1 LHNLSW
7 LVNFKKNYS
16 YIYNEIIFGNELM
29 QCITNQ
35 IRDLELIETELKS
48 SMMGVLALYTDDE
61 KTIQYPTTF
70 LYRDK
75 NIYIF
80 FKNDDEIYESITY
93 NSSASFT
100 IIKQEKV
107 KRTKK
112 LDFMPSYQMFSITL
126 NGLVR
131 KVDEEKTMNNLR
143 SEYLAKY
150 SKKSDTVRKNISALA
165 CAIIM
170 DSDEIHA
177 QEEIGG

>member
-1 LHNLSW
+1 
-7 LVNFKKNYS
+7 
-16 YIYNEIIFGNELM
+16 M
-29 QCITNQ
+29 QRFTNQ
-35 IRDLELIETELKS
+35 IRDLELIESELKNTS
-48 SMMGVLALYTDDE
+48 VGVLALYIDDE

-80 FKNDDEIYESITY
+80 FKNNDELYNSIKY

-100 IIKQEKV
+100 VIKQEKV
-107 KRTKK
+107 KRGKK
-112 LDFMPSYQMFSITL
+112 LEFKPTYQMFSITL

-131 KVDEEKTMNNLR
+131 KVDEEKIMTNLR
-143 SEYLAKY
+143 HEYLVKY
-150 SKKSDTVRKNISALA
+150 SKKTDTVRKNILALA
-165 CAIIM
+165 SAIIM

>member
-1 LHNLSW
+1 MQR
-7 LVNFKKNYS
+7 
-16 YIYNEIIFGNELM
+16 II
-29 QCITNQ
+29 NQ
-35 IRDLELIETELKS
+35 IRDLELIESELHES
-48 SMMGVLALYTDDE
+48 SVGVLALYIDDE

-80 FKNDDEIYESITY
+80 FKNDDELYESIKY

-100 IIKQEKV
+100 VIKQEKA
-107 KRTKK
+107 KRGKK
-112 LDFMPSYQMFSITL
+112 LDFIPTYQMFSITL

-131 KVDEEKTMNNLR
+131 KVDEEKTMSNLR
-143 SEYLAKY
+143 QEYLAKY
-150 SKKSDTVRKNISALA
+150 SKKSESTKRTPALA
-165 CAIIM
+165 NAIIM

>member
-1 LHNLSW
+1 
-7 LVNFKKNYS
+7 
-16 YIYNEIIFGNELM
+16 M
-29 QCITNQ
+29 QRVINQ
-35 IRDLELIETELKS
+35 IRDLELIESELKNTS
-48 SMMGVLALYTDDE
+48 VGVLALYIDDE

-70 LYRDK
+70 LYLDK

-80 FKNDDEIYESITY
+80 FRNDDELYKSIKY

-100 IIKQEKV
+100 IIRQEKI
-107 KRTKK
+107 KRGKK
-112 LDFMPSYQMFSITL
+112 LEFTPTYQMFSITL

-143 SEYLAKY
+143 LEYLAKY
-150 SKKSDTVRKNISALA
+150 SKKSDAVRKNISALA
-165 CAIIM
+165 SAIIM

>member
-1 LHNLSW
+1 MQR
-7 LVNFKKNYS
+7 
-16 YIYNEIIFGNELM
+16 II
-29 QCITNQ
+29 NQ
-35 IRDLELIETELKS
+35 IRDLELIESELHES
-48 SMMGVLALYTDDE
+48 SVGVLALYIDDE

-80 FKNDDEIYESITY
+80 FKNDDELYESIKY

-100 IIKQEKV
+100 VIKQEKA
-107 KRTKK
+107 KRGKK
-112 LDFMPSYQMFSITL
+112 LDFIPTYQMFSITL

-131 KVDEEKTMNNLR
+131 KVDEEKTMSNLR
-143 SEYLAKY
+143 QEYLAKY
-150 SKKSDTVRKNISALA
+150 SKKSETTKRTPSLA
-165 CAIIM
+165 NAIIM

>member
-1 LHNLSW
+1 MQR
-7 LVNFKKNYS
+7 
-16 YIYNEIIFGNELM
+16 II
-29 QCITNQ
+29 NQ
-35 IRDLELIETELKS
+35 IRDLELIESELHES
-48 SMMGVLALYTDDE
+48 SVGVLALYIDDE

-80 FKNDDEIYESITY
+80 FKNDDELYESIKY

-100 IIKQEKV
+100 VIKQEKA
-107 KRTKK
+107 KRGKK
-112 LDFMPSYQMFSITL
+112 LDFIPTYQMFSITL

-131 KVDEEKTMNNLR
+131 KVDEEKTMSNLR
-143 SEYLAKY
+143 QEYLAKY
-150 SKKSDTVRKNISALA
+150 SKKSETTKRTPALA
-165 CAIIM
+165 NAIIM

>member
-1 LHNLSW
+1 
-7 LVNFKKNYS
+7 
-16 YIYNEIIFGNELM
+16 M
-29 QCITNQ
+29 QRVTNQ
-35 IRDLELIETELKS
+35 IRDLELIESELKNTS
-48 SMMGVLALYTDDE
+48 VGVLALYIDDE

-80 FKNDDEIYESITY
+80 FKNDDELYESIKY
-93 NSSASFT
+93 NSNASFT
-100 IIKQEKV
+100 IIKQEKI
-107 KRTKK
+107 KRGKK
-112 LDFMPSYQMFSITL
+112 LEFTPSYQMFSITL

-143 SEYLAKY
+143 HEYLAKY
-150 SKKSDTVRKNISALA
+150 SKKTDTVRKNISALA
-165 CAIIM
+165 SAIIM